1 MGKKIFGTM
10 PSGEEIYSYT
20 LKNADAKARIINYGA
35 TVVSLEAFGVDV
47 VGGYDTLEDY
57 LSDDSNQGSTV
68 GRVANRIADAEFV
81 MDGALYMLPDNDNGN
96 CLHGG
101 CGFNKRVWQVLEY
114 SENSILLSYYSED
127 GEEGFPSGL
136 ATKVRF
142 TLDGTALI
150 IDYEAIP
157 EGKTPI
163 ALTNH
168 SYFNLDGFGGTI
180 LGHTAKIYA
189 KSYTEVD
196 EHLIPTGSRP
206 SVIGTVFDFTEPHK
220 IVEKVGEGFEGYDHN
235 FILAPEIYESF
246 GGEKIAL
253 GAEFDNGKI
262 KLLFY
267 TDQPGAQFYIGNFL
281 GGKPDFKGGV
291 KRIKH
296 GGFCIEAQT
305 EPNCIKHGEAIY
317 DRGETYRQRT
327 VYKLEKI

>member
-1 MGKKIFGTM
+1 MEKKIFGTM

-35 TVVSLEAFGVDV
+35 TVVSFEAFGVDV

-168 SYFNLDGFGGTI
+168 SYFNLDGFGATI
-180 LGHTAKIYA
+180 LGHTARIYA

-196 EHLIPTGSRP
+196 GHLIPTGSRP
-206 SVIGTVFDFTEPHK
+206 SVVGTVFDFTEPHK
-220 IVEKVGEGFEGYDHN
+220 IGERVDHN

-281 GGKPDFKGGV
+281 GGKPDFKGGT

-317 DRGETYRQRT
+317 DRGEIYRQRT
-327 VYKLEKI
+327 VYKLGKI